1 MNGGARE
8 LARTT
13 ALWAGLFLRIA
24 VREFQIAAL
33 FIFFPALLA
42 VVYSSA
48 YGTGG
53 SALSLRAIVVA
64 DPGDERARALSAA
77 LRASSLGGAA
87 PATVYG
93 STDLGASMR
102 ALRDGAVDAVV
113 EAPGGAAPEG
123 LRAEAKVY
131 TDPASGM
138 GAYAESLVRAAAAES
153 FGPAEAAPAW
163 KTTASFT
170 KGSGGSNDFLIAV
183 PGLFVFGWAF
193 GAMTTALIAVRE
205 VRRRTIE
212 RAALAR
218 SSPAALAAGLWAAQ
232 AVLGLLQAA
241 ALYAILPLCGFPA
254 PARPADAILAV
265 IVLDIP
271 MSALATACGLATA
284 ALCSSEGVAVNL
296 CMVFIVPL
304 AFLSGAAFPLPAPA
318 LFEIGGYAFAAADF
332 LPTAPATRALELALV
347 RGSGLR
353 AAAGAMAAAA
363 IGSAAWAAAGAALFG
378 RRRLSPSRRI
388 SWVRR

>member
-1 MNGGARE
+1 VTGGAR
-8 LARTT
+8 ASPRTT
-13 ALWAGLFLRIA
+13 ALWAGLFLRLSI
-24 VREFQIAAL
+24 RELQIAAL
-33 FIFFPALLA
+33 FILFPALLA

-48 YGTGG
+48 YGAGG
-53 SALSLRAIVVA
+53 GALSLRAIVVA
-64 DPGDERARALSAA
+64 DPGDDRARSLSSA

-87 PATVYG
+87 SAAVYD

-102 ALRDGAVDAVV
+102 ALRDGDVDAVV
-113 EAPGGAAPEG
+113 EAPVAAAPEG
-123 LRAEAKVY
+123 RQAVAKVY

-138 GAYAESLVRAAAAES
+138 GAYAESLVRAAAAAS
-153 FGPAEAAPAW
+153 FGPAEAVPSW
-163 KTTASFT
+163 KTAASFT
-170 KGSGGSNDFLIAV
+170 KGSGGSSDFLIAV

-218 SSPAALAAGLWAAQ
+218 SSPAALAAGLWGAQ
-232 AVLGLLQAA
+232 AVLGLLQAT

-265 IVLDIP
+265 IILDIP

-296 CMVFIVPL
+296 CMVFVVPL
-304 AFLSGAAFPLPAPA
+304 AFLSGAAFPLPTPA
-318 LFEIGGYAFAAADF
+318 LFEIGDYAFAAADF
-332 LPTAPATRALELALV
+332 LPSAPATKALELALV
-347 RGSGLR
+347 RGAGLR
-353 AAAGAMAAAA
+353 AAAPAILAAA

-378 RRRLSPSRRI
+378 RRRLSSSRRTA
-388 SWVRR
+388 WARR